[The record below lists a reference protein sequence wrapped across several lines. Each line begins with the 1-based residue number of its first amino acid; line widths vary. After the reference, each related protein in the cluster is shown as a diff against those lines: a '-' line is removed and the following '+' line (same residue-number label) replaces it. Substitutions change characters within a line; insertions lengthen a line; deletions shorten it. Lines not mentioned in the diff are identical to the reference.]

1 MGILQNKADAKNI
14 VLEYEFQNWEDSQL
28 IYHDEQRIS
37 QILLNLQSNAIKFTE
52 GGSVKVSVSKNE
64 EFLNMSVKDSGV
76 GISQDN
82 Q

>member
-1 MGILQNKADAKNI
+1 
-14 VLEYEFQNWEDSQL
+14 VLEYDFQNWEDNQL

-52 GGSVKVSVSKNE
+52 RGSVKVSVSKDE
-64 EFLNMSVKDSGV
+64 EFLYMSVKDSGV
-76 GISQDN
+76 GISQEN

>member
-1 MGILQNKADAKNI
+1 
-14 VLEYEFQNWEDSQL
+14 VLEYDFQNWEDNQF

-52 GGSVKVSVSKNE
+52 RGSVKVSVSKDE
-64 EFLNMSVKDSGV
+64 EFLHMSVKDSGV
-76 GISQDN
+76 GISQEN